1 MAEKNGKAPGVGK
14 KKSKNEERQERMQ
27 QNVRKFRQMRS
38 EVEGVKREE
47 AAVEKAEAE
56 MAAGGAS
63 RQVERSVGRQRA
75 AMEGRRLVLLQ
86 RNDELIEAMLR
97 EKRPIAGVASAE
109 GPTECDELLH
119 LVVEELKLLPLLS
132 ELKPPSSHVD
142 EKTGELVRHREMYSP
157 QTLNLLSLLVRDV
170 GLLGGPDVQANL
182 LTDPKWMVLMGFT
195 MAEVKEGATRRSESL
210 RGQTREGAGGPFAE
224 ADELGP
230 VRNRG
235 DVEELRG
242 AMSWQTL
249 ASHEERLEEAALEHV
264 VNTVVAQLAK
274 RGYFGRRVRAC
285 LDSTPQEVPPS
296 FEGAGV
302 VKKKVKVQSKARKPK
317 ALEVSVSGFK
327 TWYVMDIATG
337 IPLALAFDTIN
348 RPENEPARRVVS
360 QAMKNL
366 EGHGKLVS
374 LAVDRGFLDGD
385 FLWWLKEEQKI
396 DWVCPAKEKMDVTNE
411 ARERVNEV
419 LAAASGEKSGKK
431 KDVLDVAS
439 RLARGC
445 AATEGVRFFERDGG
459 PGRPTLLVAQ
469 VDGLSRTDFYGP
481 GGSNSS
487 RVHSKKYRP
496 TELSATVVLRWP
508 DRNAD
513 DLEDQEENDPEAKG
527 PLVLLSPIPEN
538 GLVRHDRY
546 DERSLIENRVNREA
560 KQNLCLGASLARNAA
575 AMRTAVYLAT
585 LALILRRVLSIIQEQ
600 ADRQERRRETL
611 GLKRY
616 RRQTEMRTRMKIM
629 VFTYEHYAL
638 MFYDHFLELVGV
650 PTLP

>member
-1 MAEKNGKAPGVGK
+1 
-14 KKSKNEERQERMQ
+14 
-27 QNVRKFRQMRS
+27 
-38 EVEGVKREE
+38 
-47 AAVEKAEAE
+47 
-56 MAAGGAS
+56 
-63 RQVERSVGRQRA
+63 
-75 AMEGRRLVLLQ
+75 
-86 RNDELIEAMLR
+86 
-97 EKRPIAGVASAE
+97 
-109 GPTECDELLH
+109 
-119 LVVEELKLLPLLS
+119 
-132 ELKPPSSHVD
+132 
-142 EKTGELVRHREMYSP
+142 
-157 QTLNLLSLLVRDV
+157 
-170 GLLGGPDVQANL
+170 
-182 LTDPKWMVLMGFT
+182 
-195 MAEVKEGATRRSESL
+195 
-210 RGQTREGAGGPFAE
+210 
-224 ADELGP
+224 
-230 VRNRG
+230 
-235 DVEELRG
+235 
-242 AMSWQTL
+242 L

-302 VKKKVKVQSKARKPK
+302 VKKKVKVQSKASKPK

-327 TWYVMDIATG
+327 TWYVMDVATG

-600 ADRQERRRETL
+600 ADRQERRREPL